1 MNNRDAMKH
10 RAMCAP
16 RARTRAR
23 VVAARSAGFALVA
36 VTALAGCARSQGDP
50 PMVGTLERDR
60 IEMVA
65 EESEPIV
72 SLDVREGAH
81 VEAGQILLR
90 QETQVAQA
98 RAAELEA
105 QVAQAR
111 QKLTELERGER
122 VEVVQQAR
130 ARVESA
136 KAMVARDQREYKR
149 LSELVQ
155 QRLVAQTQVDQA
167 RAANDSSHANLR
179 EAQEQLNALLHGNRI
194 EEIDQ
199 ARAALAAAESTA
211 RQAQITDARLIV
223 RATRPG
229 VVEALPY
236 KMGER
241 PPKGS
246 PVVVM
251 LADTPAFARVYVP
264 EGERVRIHPG
274 TKAEIY
280 IDGQKT
286 PVPGFFRYVASD
298 SAFTPYYAL
307 TQRDRSRLAYL
318 AEVQVSNDQARNL
331 PAGVPVEVRIAG
343 DDGG

>member
-1 MNNRDAMKH
+1 MNRLAAVAM
-10 RAMCAP
+10 AF
-16 RARTRAR
+16 
-23 VVAARSAGFALVA
+23 AGM
-36 VTALAGCARSQGDP
+36 TLAGCARNQGDP

-60 IEMVA
+60 IEMIA

-72 SLDVREGAH
+72 SIDVREGAH
-81 VEAGQILLR
+81 VAAGQVLLR

-98 RAAELEA
+98 RAAELQA
-105 QVAQAR
+105 QVAQAK

-136 KAMVARDQREYKR
+136 KAMVARDEREYKR

-155 QRLVAQTQVDQA
+155 QRLVSQTQLDQS
-167 RAANDSSHANLR
+167 RAANDTSQANLR
-179 EAQEQLNALLHGNRI
+179 EAQEQLTALLHGNRI

-199 ARAALAAAESTA
+199 ARAALAAAESA
-211 RQAQITDARLIV
+211 AQQTEIADARLIV
-223 RATRPG
+223 RASRPG
-229 VVEALPY
+229 VVEAIPY
-236 KMGER
+236 KLGER

-246 PVVVM
+246 PVIVM

-264 EGERVRIHPG
+264 EAERIRIQPG

-286 PVPGFFRYVASD
+286 PIPGFFRYVASD
-298 SAFTPYYAL
+298 AAFTPYYAL
-307 TQRDRSRLAYL
+307 TQRDRSRLAFL
-318 AEVQVSNDQARNL
+318 AEVEVSNDQARRL
-331 PAGVPVEVRIAG
+331 PAGVPVEVRLVG
-343 DDGG
+343 DGRG